1 MVWLKPHPIFGH
13 PNAPF
18 EVACPCVQTDRRR
31 QYQTQN
37 EAIQL
42 HLLAFR
48 SSDIYVY
55 IYVYTCIC
63 TYVHIPTSNLHYICL
78 HSHVTGQIEEAF
90 LLAFVLCTTLAHNL
104 ANNLPPLTWLLLL
117 HSNWQWCCPR
127 QRNAQLNARFKCK
140 YVCFR
145 NVERTQPWNV
155 YRTSNIPR
163 ELCKFRF

>member
-31 QYQTQN
+31 QHQTQN

-63 TYVHIPTSNLHYICL
+63 TYVHISTSALYL
-78 HSHVTGQIEEAF
+78 P
-90 LLAFVLCTTLAHNL
+90 TLACHW
-104 ANNLPPLTWLLLL
+104 ANRRSVFIGFCFMHHPGPQFSQQFAAFDLTVVTSFELTMVLPQAT
-117 HSNWQWCCPR
+117 
-127 QRNAQLNARFKCK
+127 KCSIK
-140 YVCFR
+140 C
-145 NVERTQPWNV
+145 E
-155 YRTSNIPR
+155 I
-163 ELCKFRF
+163 